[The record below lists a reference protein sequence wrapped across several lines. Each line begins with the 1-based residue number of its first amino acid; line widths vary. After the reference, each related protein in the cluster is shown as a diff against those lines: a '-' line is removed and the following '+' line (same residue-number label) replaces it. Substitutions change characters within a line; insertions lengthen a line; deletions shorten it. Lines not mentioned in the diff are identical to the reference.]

1 MASSSSVKPERADQV
16 LALVETASPTVL
28 LLDVRLPDAS
38 GLEVNRWL
46 AEHHPEVRVVM
57 LTMSEDLDN
66 ALTALRDGAS
76 GYLVKGAGP
85 ERVEHAMR
93 TVASGDVV
101 LDHTPRPRCHRVG
114 TGSPRV
120 DDSPVP
126 AAHQPRVRHPPTP
139 RRGTRQRVD
148 RPPARA
154 QPEDGAQPRLQRL
167 RQDPGPRSTR
177 RHRPRPSARPRDL
190 TDARRPDPV
199 CPISSIR
206 VNVNAHNRQRR
217 RLQGT
222 DTLHLPRW
230 QKEEGNDSRDW

>member
-1 MASSSSVKPERADQV
+1 MTDLPIPLRVAIVDDHPMFRLGLAAAIKEMDGIELVGEAQRADEV

-85 ERVEHAMR
+85 ERVEHAIR

-101 LDHTPRPRCHRVG
+101 LDHSLAQGVTELAQV
-114 TGSPRV
+114 
-120 DDSPVP
+120 
-126 AAHQPRVRHPPTP
+126 
-139 RRGTRQRVD
+139 RRGSTTRPFPQLTNREFDILQLLAEGLDNTSIARQLFLSPKTVRNHVSNVFAKIEAPD
-148 RPPARA
+148 RP
-154 QPEDGAQPRLQRL
+154 GAIVLAH
-167 RQDPGPRSTR
+167 RQG
-177 RHRPRPSARPRDL
+177 L
-190 TDARRPDPV
+190 G
-199 CPISSIR
+199 I
-206 VNVNAHNRQRR
+206 
-217 RLQGT
+217 
-222 DTLHLPRW
+222 
-230 QKEEGNDSRDW
+230 